1 MILPQCHLSSFPIS
15 VQFDFFL
22 RGKHDTNGRGMR
34 ATKHTAVGV
43 IMPSLL
49 VLKGKFAALKGKL
62 VSKREGVHADN
73 SAKIDR
79 PPAHRQQLPP
89 AEQQGAADWS
99 GNTPHLQA
107 LKQKRS
113 VTSQIKS
120 TFSRLTG
127 LRNKKKEGVTYSS
140 RRERPAAVTRDG
152 ARQDSANGASNDC
165 AGGAPLAAAAVPTPK
180 RVRIEAPA
188 DKVSRLSRSC
198 SECHR
203 WC

>member
-1 MILPQCHLSSFPIS
+1 
-15 VQFDFFL
+15 
-22 RGKHDTNGRGMR
+22 
-34 ATKHTAVGV
+34 
-43 IMPSLL
+43 MPSLL
-49 VLKGKFAALKGKL
+49 VLTGKFAALKGKL

-79 PPAHRQQLPP
+79 PPAHRPPLSP

-107 LKQKRS
+107 LKKKRS

-127 LRNKKKEGVTYSS
+127 LRNKKKEGVTYSN

-152 ARQDSANGASNDC
+152 ARQDSANGASNDS
-165 AGGAPLAAAAVPTPK
+165 AGGAPLATAAVPTPK
-180 RVRIEAPA
+180 KVRIEAPA
-188 DKVSRLSRSC
+188 VKVSGLRSSRRA
-198 SECHR
+198 CHR
-203 WC
+203 RC